1 LNIFDLELLHHFTT
15 STAFSIHDHPT
26 IRTLWSTSVPKMGFQ
41 YDYVMHGI
49 LACSALHLAHSCPE
63 RMDACVNQARQHYHA
78 GLQKG
83 TPALATFSDENA
95 SAMYLF
101 SILMVM
107 YNIASARFSDPA
119 VLSSKG
125 GVAEWIILNRQS
137 YGIVKIAQDILFK
150 GPLGQ
155 VFKIGIKRDSLQNQ
169 ALLDS
174 FHGAD
179 SLREL
184 SARIDEN
191 IQDLRTRDAYHH
203 AIDQLV
209 KCYAVVFLL
218 PVNSAESSDVFSW
231 PYRVTEDYLEM
242 LQQSTQEAL
251 VILAFFAVLTKQ
263 LDGKWWCEGFAD
275 HLMSMIYCLIDEEHM
290 SWIEWPIEEMK
301 WKAAEVQ
308 PVSQ

>member
-1 LNIFDLELLHHFTT
+1 
-15 STAFSIHDHPT
+15 
-26 IRTLWSTSVPKMGFQ
+26 
-41 YDYVMHGI
+41 MHGI

-63 RMDACVNQARQHYHA
+63 RKEVCVNQARLHYHT

-95 SAMYLF
+95 SAIYLF

-107 YNIASARFSDPA
+107 YNIASTCLSDPD
-119 VLSSKG
+119 VLSSQG

-137 YGIVKIAQDILFK
+137 YGIVKISRDILFK

-155 VFKIGIKRDSLQNQ
+155 IFKIGIKRDSLQHE
-169 ALLDS
+169 ALLDG

-179 SLREL
+179 SLKQL

-191 IQDLRTRDAYHH
+191 IEDPRSREAYHH
-203 AIDQLV
+203 AITQLV
-209 KCYAVVFLL
+209 KCYAVVFVL
-218 PVNSAESSDVFSW
+218 PANTAESSDVFSW
-231 PYRVTEDYLEM
+231 PYRVEEDYLEL

-263 LDGKWWCEGFAD
+263 LDQKWWCEGFAD

-290 SWIEWPIEEMK
+290 SWIQWPIEEMK
-301 WKAAEVQ
+301 WKPEEMQ